1 MAGFTAVVCVP
12 PRYLTTFAY
21 SPPAILV
28 RAGNHPYP
36 PPLRLAPRVGS
47 ANRTAIR
54 AGAVRGSLDC
64 LSARSVIPVQC
75 ETFPSVRDCPG
86 LLHSCWRARESI
98 EHVLVLTLELVVHI
112 S

>member
-1 MAGFTAVVCVP
+1 
-12 PRYLTTFAY
+12 
-21 SPPAILV
+21 

-64 LSARSVIPVQC
+64 LSARSVIPAQC
-75 ETFPSVRDCPG
+75 ETFPSVRDCPVAA

-98 EHVLVLTLELVVHI
+98 EHVLVFTRSWLSIYKRPGGTPKIRRYAPAL
-112 S
+112 SN